1 MVYLAEGAIG
11 LPVLAVPV
19 LASVIKNAPG
29 AALVPAVRRILDRR
43 G

>member
-1 MVYLAEGAIG
+1 MVYLAEGAIR
-11 LPVLAVPV
+11 LPV